1 MINAKKASVIQ
12 RSLSPELPKKR
23 HYFEAVRSQKYERG
37 PCYMTSLH
45 KLCNSSHYTGSV
57 SSNNCQFQMCLDIQ
71 CLLLKSFTWV
81 EQFKISPTS
90 TQKPYSAAKKLGK
103 HLRVSLNR
111 KLSLYVFTD
120 PVYDAQRFK
129 VC

>member
-1 MINAKKASVIQ
+1 
-12 RSLSPELPKKR
+12 
-23 HYFEAVRSQKYERG
+23 
-37 PCYMTSLH
+37 
-45 KLCNSSHYTGSV
+45 
-57 SSNNCQFQMCLDIQ
+57 MCLDIQ

-81 EQFKISPTS
+81 EQLKISPTS

-129 VC
+129 VCLVFMVDVWDFFRNKKLNK